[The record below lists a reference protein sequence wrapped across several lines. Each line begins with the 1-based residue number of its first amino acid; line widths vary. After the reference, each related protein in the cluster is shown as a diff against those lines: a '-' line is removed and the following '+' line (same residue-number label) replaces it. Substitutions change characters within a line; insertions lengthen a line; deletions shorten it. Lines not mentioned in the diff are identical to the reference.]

1 MSKHTFLTSLGGFL
15 LLSHVA
21 RLVMKDFLRIISSVI
36 FKQWQWGLNL
46 YCEIVPMDNAIY
58 LGILN

>member
-1 MSKHTFLTSLGGFL
+1 M
-15 LLSHVA
+15 A